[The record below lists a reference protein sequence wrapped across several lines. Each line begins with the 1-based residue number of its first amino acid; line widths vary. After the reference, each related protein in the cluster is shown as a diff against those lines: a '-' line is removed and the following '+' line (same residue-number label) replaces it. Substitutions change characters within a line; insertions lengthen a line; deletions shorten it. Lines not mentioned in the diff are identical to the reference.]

1 MMKRKEYEGDLG
13 EKLEEILHTSIFI
26 YDLQKNELLKVM
38 IQENLFFMNV
48 QLVDVDDNNNNNDD
62 AVLFIGYSLD
72 NPV

>member
-38 IQENLFFMNV
+38 I
-48 QLVDVDDNNNNNDD
+48 
-62 AVLFIGYSLD
+62 
-72 NPV
+72 